1 MKRQAQRGGK
11 NRFIN
16 RCKHRENFFKENLK
30 KSRKTFDFFF

>member
-11 NRFIN
+11 TRHKNSWKR
-16 RCKHRENFFKENLK
+16 RENFFKENLK